1 MSKVNF
7 VPDDYIQNSQSR
19 RTNMMYVVL
28 FTLLMVALGS
38 VFMTIKVRQCVSDAM
53 EKRIDTQLA
62 QKREDI
68 TRIEQIQ
75 SKRKQILKTALT
87 TVDLLEP
94 VPRSVL
100 LASLTNNL
108 PQGVSFLNLSLVQ
121 KESKRKT
128 VTASSN
134 YEKAKDKKAKASMPR
149 VSKEKLLDTLID
161 IEGVAP
167 SDLQVAFYIENLNN
181 SYLLDNVTLVES
193 KEHKIKGTTFRQFK
207 LKAMLRRDAYITDE
221 RINKISVKN
230 KKIGKG

>member
-7 VPDDYIQNSQSR
+7 VPDDYIQNTQSR
-19 RTNMMYVVL
+19 RTNMMYIVL
-28 FTLLMVALGS
+28 FSLLMVALGS
-38 VFMTIKVRQCVSDAM
+38 VFMTIKVRQRASDAI
-53 EKRIDTQLA
+53 EKRIDAQLA

-68 TRIEQIQ
+68 ARIEQIQ

-108 PQGVSFLNLSLVQ
+108 PQGASFLKLSLVQ
-121 KESKRKT
+121 KKSKRKT
-128 VTASSN
+128 VTVSSN
-134 YEKAKDKKAKASMPR
+134 YKKAKDEKAKASRPR

-193 KEHKIKGTTFRQFK
+193 KEHKIKDTTFRQFK
-207 LKAMLRRDAYITDE
+207 LKAMLRRDAYITDK
-221 RINKISVKN
+221 RINEISAKD
-230 KKIGKG
+230 KKTGKG

>member
-1 MSKVNF
+1 MSKINF

-19 RTNMMYVVL
+19 RTNMMYIVL
-28 FTLLMVALGS
+28 FSLLMVVLGS
-38 VFMTIKVRQCVSDAM
+38 VFMTIKVRQHASDAM
-53 EKRIDTQLA
+53 EKRIDAQLV

-108 PQGVSFLNLSLVQ
+108 PQGVSFLKLSLVQ
-121 KESKRKT
+121 KEPKRKT

-134 YEKAKDKKAKASMPR
+134 YEKAKDKKAKASRPK
-149 VSKEKLLDTLID
+149 VSKEKSLDTFID

-167 SDLQVAFYIENLNN
+167 SDIQVAFYIENLNN

-193 KEHKIKGTTFRQFK
+193 KEHKIKDTTFRQFK
-207 LKAMLRRDAYITDE
+207 LKAVLRRDAYITDE
-221 RINKISVKN
+221 RINEISA

>member
-19 RTNMMYVVL
+19 RTNMMYIVL
-28 FTLLMVALGS
+28 FSLLMVALGS
-38 VFMTIKVRQCVSDAM
+38 VFMTIKIRQRASDAV
-53 EKRIDTQLA
+53 EKRIDAQLA

-68 TRIEQIQ
+68 ARIEQIQ
-75 SKRKQILKTALT
+75 AKRKQILKTALT

-108 PQGVSFLNLSLVQ
+108 PHGVSFLKLSLVQ
-121 KESKRKT
+121 KEPKRKT

-134 YEKAKDKKAKASMPR
+134 YGKAKGKKAKASRPK
-149 VSKEKLLDTLID
+149 VSKEKSLDTLID

-181 SYLLDNVTLVES
+181 SYLIDNVTLVES
-193 KEHKIKGTTFRQFK
+193 KEHKIKDTTFRQFK

-221 RINKISVKN
+221 RINEIST
-230 KKIGKG
+230 KKIVKG

>member
-1 MSKVNF
+1 MSKINF

-19 RTNMMYVVL
+19 RTNMMYIVL
-28 FTLLMVALGS
+28 FSLLMVVLSS
-38 VFMTIKVRQCVSDAM
+38 VFMTIKVRQHASDAM
-53 EKRIDTQLA
+53 EKRIDAQLV

-108 PQGVSFLNLSLVQ
+108 PQGVSFLKLSLVQ
-121 KESKRKT
+121 KEPKRKT

-134 YEKAKDKKAKASMPR
+134 YEKAKDKKAKASRPK
-149 VSKEKLLDTLID
+149 VSKEKSLDTFID

-167 SDLQVAFYIENLNN
+167 SDIQVAFYIENLNN

-193 KEHKIKGTTFRQFK
+193 KEHKIKDTTFRQFK
-207 LKAMLRRDAYITDE
+207 LKAVLRRDAYITDE
-221 RINKISVKN
+221 RINEISA

>member
-1 MSKVNF
+1 MPKINF

-19 RTNMMYVVL
+19 RTNMMYIVL
-28 FTLLMVALGS
+28 FSLLMVALGS
-38 VFMTIKVRQCVSDAM
+38 VFMTIKVRQRASDIM
-53 EKRIDTQLA
+53 EKRIDAQLA

-68 TRIEQIQ
+68 ARIEQIQ

-100 LASLTNNL
+100 LALLTNNL
-108 PQGVSFLNLSLVQ
+108 PPGASFLKLSLVQ
-121 KESKRKT
+121 RESKRKT

-134 YEKAKDKKAKASMPR
+134 YEKAKDEKAKASRPR

-221 RINKISVKN
+221 RINEISAKD
-230 KKIGKG
+230 KKTGKG